1 MAAAVAQATGIPKAT
16 LYYYFTGKEEILA
29 HLLAEG
35 LRAIA
40 DAVTIAADGR
50 GTARQRLRAVIEAQ
64 LRVMSEHPAV
74 CRALISELGRAGRI
88 PEIAAAV
95 ADAYYT
101 PVRRLL
107 AAGAADGSLPPGG
120 RRRRGRQALFGAV
133 TITGLRYLVAG
144 NEIPAAAA
152 KRLTTL
158 VVDGLATNRGAPL
171 SAGVAWCERC
181 RASPFAS
188 VGRIV

>member
-1 MAAAVAQATGIPKAT
+1 M
-16 LYYYFTGKEEILA
+16 
-29 HLLAEG
+29 
-35 LRAIA
+35 
-40 DAVTIAADGR
+40 TIAADGR

-107 AAGAADGSLPPGG
+107 AEGAADGSL
-120 RRRRGRQALFGAV
+120 RRVDDDAEAAMALFGAV
-133 TITGLRYLVAG
+133 TITGLHYLVAG

-158 VVDGLATNRGAPL
+158 VVDGLATNRG
-171 SAGVAWCERC
+171 R
-181 RASPFAS
+181 R
-188 VGRIV
+188 